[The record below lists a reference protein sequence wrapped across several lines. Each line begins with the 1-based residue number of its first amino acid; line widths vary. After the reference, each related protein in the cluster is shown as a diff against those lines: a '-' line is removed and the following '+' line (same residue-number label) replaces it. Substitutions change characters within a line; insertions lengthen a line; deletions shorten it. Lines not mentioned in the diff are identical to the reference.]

1 MSLLD
6 PRVWGAAVIVLAL
19 SCGASYFVGRS
30 DGRKLEKQDNQAEI
44 DQWKDNA
51 DVAYSLYMDARDK
64 KEIQYRTITKTIEV
78 AKNATP
84 DIPDC
89 RTGADWMQ
97 IYRDNAAIANG
108 STVPTSAGDADRA
121 DAGRSEAVRP

>member
-1 MSLLD
+1 MSLVDIRAWAVGLLLF
-6 PRVWGAAVIVLAL
+6 VAAC
-19 SCGASYFVGRS
+19 SGSYFAGRS
-30 DGRKLEKQDNQAEI
+30 DGKKLEKQASQAEI

-51 DVAYSLYMDARDK
+51 DVAYSMYLGARDQ

-89 RTGADWMQ
+89 RTGDDWMR

-108 STVPTSAGDADRA
+108 ATVPPSSGDADRP
-121 DAGRSEAVRP
+121 DASRPAAVRP

>member
-6 PRVWGAAVIVLAL
+6 PRVWCAVLLALAAAFGVGYYKGDRAGAAAERAKQAQAVEDWQTNAEAATEL
-19 SCGASYFVGRS
+19 Y
-30 DGRKLEKQDNQAEI
+30 LE
-44 DQWKDNA
+44 
-51 DVAYSLYMDARDK
+51 ARDQ
-64 KEIQYRTITKTIEV
+64 KEIEYRTITKTVEV

-89 RTGADWMQ
+89 RTGDDWMR

-108 STVPTSAGDADRA
+108 ASAVPAGAGNSAGPDAR
-121 DAGRSEAVRP
+121 

>member
-6 PRVWGAAVIVLAL
+6 PRVWCAVLLAL
-19 SCGASYFVGRS
+19 VAAFGVGYYKGDKAGTASEKAKQAQ
-30 DGRKLEKQDNQAEI
+30 DLEEWRATAEAAYELYLQRR
-44 DQWKDNA
+44 DQ
-51 DVAYSLYMDARDK
+51 
-64 KEIQYRTITKTIEV
+64 KEIQYRTITKTVEV

-89 RTGADWMQ
+89 RTGDDWMR

-108 STVPTSAGDADRA
+108 AAAVSAGIGNAVGA
-121 DAGRSEAVRP
+121 DAR

>member
-6 PRVWGAAVIVLAL
+6 PRAWGAAILAL
-19 SCGASYFVGRS
+19 AIAVGGGYLLGRH
-30 DGRKLEKQDNQAEI
+30 DGKAIAKAAAQEEM
-44 DQWKDNA
+44 DQWQANA
-51 DVAYSLYMDARDK
+51 NVAYDLYLKARDQ
-64 KEIQYRTITKTIEV
+64 KEIRYRTITKTVEV

-89 RTGADWMQ
+89 RTGDDWMQ

-108 STVPTSAGDADRA
+108 ATVPASAGNADRA
-121 DAGRSEAVRP
+121 NAR